1 VVESELNSAEAKQS
15 GAVVKRKDSSSTSAE
30 RTMSKKPGGTVQK
43 VALSLPILVVLLAA
57 SAASPADTDQTG
69 AQIVAQGTKKGVIA
83 CARCHGFDGAA
94 DGSGAFPRITG
105 QSADY
110 LADQL
115 RAYASGYRKNAIMQ
129 PIAIGL
135 DDAEIKAVAQYYATA
150 HAMPFI
156 PPPQPAQLIARGKE
170 IAKSGDANAH
180 VDACETCHGSNG
192 EGIPPIPYLAG
203 QYSQYMKLQ
212 FRMYREGFRKTDV
225 MGDPAKNL
233 KESDVAAVA
242 VYFEQVSRATPK

>member
-1 VVESELNSAEAKQS
+1 MSRKS
-15 GAVVKRKDSSSTSAE
+15 GNRMRKA
-30 RTMSKKPGGTVQK
+30 
-43 VALSLPILVVLLAA
+43 ALSLPILVALLAA
-57 SAASPADTDQTG
+57 YTARPADTDQTG
-69 AQIVAQGTKKGVIA
+69 AQIVAQGTKNGAIA

-94 DGSGAFPRITG
+94 EGSGAFPRITG
-105 QSADY
+105 QPADY

-115 RAYASGYRKNAIMQ
+115 RAYASGYRKNSIMQ
-129 PIAIGL
+129 PIAMGL

-150 HAMPFI
+150 RAMPFI
-156 PPPQPAQLIARGKE
+156 PPPQPPELIARGRE

-203 QYSQYMKLQ
+203 QYSQYTKLQ
-212 FRMYREGFRKTDV
+212 FRMYREGFRKTDL

-233 KESDVAAVA
+233 KEADVAAVA
-242 VYFEQVSRATPK
+242 AYFEQLSRAAAK